1 MAEHLVT
8 RAALWA
14 IIPVKRLAVAK
25 QRLGSVLG
33 VHREEFAR
41 TLACRSIQ
49 TVLDSR
55 QFHGVL
61 VVTPDPLVA
70 LDAKARG
77 AVVLDDGG
85 GSLNAACSL
94 GRLAAIQRGADSCV
108 LIPADLALLTPD
120 GLARLVADYAALT
133 ARSGRDSVGLVR
145 CKEGTGTNM
154 VFFGRQ
160 QEFAPAFG
168 PDSFAEHMRGAAQPA
183 CELLSE
189 EAAFD
194 IDTAEDFRRL
204 HERLHALPS
213 ADPIAQFMTSL
224 QDTQQKS
231 SRRVAHAARSLVD
244 APLAELTAA
253 ARVIRD
259 RQHGSL
265 VTYSRKVFI
274 PLTQLCRDV
283 CHYCTFAKTPKEV
296 AAAYMSVDAV
306 VAVATQG
313 AKLGC
318 KEALF
323 TLGEKPEIRYRAARE
338 WLAAH
343 GFSSTLEYVAHAA
356 AAVRDRTGLLPHI
369 NAGCM
374 NASEMTAL
382 RRVSASMG
390 LMLESAAE
398 RLCDKGGP
406 HYGSPDK
413 QPSVRLATIAEAGR
427 QKIPFTTGLL
437 IGIGETRSERID
449 ALLALRDLHD
459 QFGHIQEIIIQN
471 FVPKPDTVM
480 AKSTA
485 ASADEL
491 LWTIA
496 VARILFG
503 EFMSIQ
509 APPNLSPVAL
519 PALIEA
525 GINDWGGVSPLTPD
539 YVNPEAPWPEIERLG
554 RETAVAGKHLAE
566 RLTIYPAYA
575 QAPIEWLDLAMRR
588 VVLEQSDAAALG
600 RENSWRA
607 GRSMDIP
614 SGGFAGRPT
623 AVGRSRLALLV
634 DEIRDRGA
642 DHLDIPAWASLF
654 DARGADFHHVC
665 AAADDVRAA
674 TNGDKLTYVV
684 NRNINYTNI
693 CSYRCTFCAFSKG
706 TRKHEG
712 AERPYLLDLDV
723 LTDRVREAR
732 QRGATEVCLQGGI
745 HPDFTGLTYL
755 EILRTVKRVDPAMH
769 VHAFSPLEVWHGAT
783 TLGLGLKEYLSRLR
797 DDGLGSLPGT
807 AAEILHD
814 PVRQLICP
822 DKLTTDLWLEV
833 VGTAHAVGLRTT
845 ATIMFGHLD
854 RYTDWAI
861 HLMRLRDLQK
871 RTAGF
876 TEFVPLPFVAH
887 EAPMYKRGHARPG
900 PTLREALLMHAVARL
915 TLYPGFVNI
924 QASWVKMGHAG
935 LREALRVGAND
946 IGGTLM
952 NESISRAAG
961 AMHGQEMTVVEMH
974 AMAASLGRR
983 PTRRT
988 TLYGQPAA
996 LVDPG
1001 QQRMCDPR
1009 TADASRFLSQQ
1020 IA

>member
-1 MAEHLVT
+1 MQT
-8 RAALWA
+8 ALWA
-14 IIPVKRLAVAK
+14 IIPVKRLAVGK
-25 QRLGSVLG
+25 QRLAPALG
-33 VHREEFAR
+33 LHREEFAR
-41 TLACRSIQ
+41 TLACRTIQ
-49 TVLDSR
+49 TVIDSQ
-55 QFHGVL
+55 QFRGVL

-70 LDAKARG
+70 LDAKRLG
-77 AVVLDDGG
+77 AVVLDDCG

-94 GRLAAIQRGADSCV
+94 GTLAALERGAEVCV
-108 LIPADLALLTPD
+108 LIPADLALLTPG
-120 GLARLVADYAALT
+120 GLARLVADHAALE
-133 ARSGRDSVGLVR
+133 RRRDCVALVR

-154 VFFGRQ
+154 VFFGRRQ
-160 QEFAPAFG
+160 PFAPAFG
-168 PDSFAEHMRGAAQPA
+168 PESFTAHLQGAAQPA
-183 CELLSE
+183 YELSSD

-194 IDTAEDFRRL
+194 VDTAEDLRRL
-204 HERLHALPS
+204 RERLPTLPP
-213 ADPIAQFMTSL
+213 ADPIAQFLQSL
-224 QDTQQKS
+224 QSAKQKS
-231 SRRVAHAARSLVD
+231 PFRPEHTARFLIE

-259 RQHGSL
+259 RQHGAL

-283 CHYCTFAKTPKEV
+283 CHYCTFAKSPKEV
-296 AAAYMSVDAV
+296 AAAYMSVEEV
-306 VAVATQG
+306 VAVALQG

-343 GFSSTLEYVAHAA
+343 GFSSTLEYVAQAA

-374 NASEMTAL
+374 TAAEMSAL
-382 RRVSASMG
+382 RPVSASMG

-398 RLCDKGGP
+398 RLCAKGGP

-413 QPSVRLATIAEAGR
+413 HPSLRLATMAEAGR
-427 QKIPFTTGLL
+427 QKVPFTTGLL

-449 ALLALRDLHD
+449 ALLAIRDLHD
-459 QFGHIQEIIIQN
+459 QYGHIQEIIIQN
-471 FVPKPDTVM
+471 FVPKPDTAM
-480 AKSTA
+480 AKSA
-485 ASADEL
+485 APPADEL
-491 LWTIA
+491 MWTIA

-503 EFMSIQ
+503 EVMSIQ

-519 PALIEA
+519 QGLIDA

-554 RETAVAGKHLAE
+554 RETAMAGKHLAE
-566 RLTIYPAYA
+566 RLTIYPSYA
-575 QAPIEWLDLAMRR
+575 EAPAEWLDPAMRR
-588 VVLEQSDAAALG
+588 AVLEQSDGAGLG

-607 GRSMDIP
+607 GRSLDVP
-614 SGGFAGRPT
+614 GRGFAGRGSLR
-623 AVGRSRLALLV
+623 GRSRLALLV
-634 DEIRDRGA
+634 DEIRERGA
-642 DHLDIPAWASLF
+642 DHLDVPAWASLF
-654 DARGADFHHVC
+654 EARGADFDHLC
-665 AAADDVRAA
+665 AAADDLRAA
-674 TNGDKLTYVV
+674 VTGDKLTYVV

-712 AERPYLLDLDV
+712 AEKPYLLDMDV
-723 LTDRVREAR
+723 LADRVREAR

-745 HPDFTGLTYL
+745 HPDFTGRTYL
-755 EILRTVKRVDPAMH
+755 DILRTVKRVDPAMH

-783 TLGLGLKEYLSRLR
+783 TLDLDLKEYLSQLR
-797 DDGLGSLPGT
+797 DHGLGSLPGT

-822 DKLTTDLWLEV
+822 DKLTTDQWLQV

-845 ATIMFGHLD
+845 STIMFGHLE

-861 HLMRLRDLQK
+861 HLMRLRDLQ
-871 RTAGF
+871 RQTGGF

-924 QASWVKMGHAG
+924 QASWVKMGPAG

-946 IGGTLM
+946 LGGTLM

-961 AMHGQEMTVVEMH
+961 ALHGQEMTVGEMQ
-974 AMAASLGRR
+974 AMAASLGRQ

-988 TLYGQPAA
+988 TLYGHPNTPDVA
-996 LVDPG
+996 G
-1001 QQRMCDPR
+1001 QHRVC
-1009 TADASRFLSQQ
+1009 A
-1020 IA
+1020 

>member
-1 MAEHLVT
+1 LSTAT
-8 RAALWA
+8 QSALWA
-14 IIPVKRLAVAK
+14 IIPVKRLAAGK
-25 QRLGSVLG
+25 QRLASVLADQ
-33 VHREEFAR
+33 REEFAR
-41 TLACRSIQ
+41 TLARRTVQ
-49 TVLDSR
+49 TVIDSQ
-55 QFHGVL
+55 QFCAVL

-77 AVVLDDGG
+77 ALVLDDRGG
-85 GSLNAACSL
+85 TLNAACEL
-94 GRLAAIQRGADSCV
+94 GCRAAIERGAETCA
-108 LIPADLALLTPD
+108 LIPADLALLTPLR
-120 GLARLVADYAALT
+120 LARLVADYRDLT
-133 ARSGRDSVGLVR
+133 TRRGDAVGLVR
-145 CKEGTGTNM
+145 CKEGTGTNV
-154 VFFGRQ
+154 VFFGRRQ
-160 QEFAPAFG
+160 RFAPEFG
-168 PDSFAEHMRGAAQPA
+168 PDSFAAHQRGAAQPA
-183 CELLSE
+183 CELACD

-194 IDTAEDFRRL
+194 VDTAEDFRVLQGRL
-204 HERLHALPS
+204 PTLPPT
-213 ADPIAQFMTSL
+213 DPIARFL
-224 QDTQQKS
+224 QALENPQVPFRAEHS
-231 SRRVAHAARSLVD
+231 ARFLID

-253 ARVIRD
+253 ARGVRD
-259 RQHGSL
+259 RQHASL

-296 AAAYMSVDAV
+296 AAAYLSVDEV
-306 VAVATQG
+306 VAVAAQG

-323 TLGEKPEIRYRAARE
+323 TLGEKPEARYRSARE
-338 WLAAH
+338 WLARN

-356 AAVRDRTGLLPHI
+356 AVVRDRTGLLPHI

-374 NASEMTAL
+374 TAAEMAML
-382 RRVSASMG
+382 RPVSASMG

-398 RLCDKGGP
+398 RLCAKGGP

-413 QPSVRLATIAEAGR
+413 HPSVRLATIAEAGR
-427 QKIPFTTGLL
+427 QKIPFTTGIL
-437 IGIGETRSERID
+437 IGIGETRAERID
-449 ALLALRDLHD
+449 ALLAIRDLHD
-459 QFGHIQEIIIQN
+459 RYGHIQEIIIQN
-471 FVPKPDTVM
+471 FVPKPDTAM
-480 AKSTA
+480 AKSP
-485 ASADEL
+485 SPSVQEL

-503 EFMSIQ
+503 QSMSIQ
-509 APPNLSPVAL
+509 APPNLCPDAL
-519 PALIEA
+519 PALIDA

-539 YVNPEAPWPEIERLG
+539 YVNPEAPWPEIENLSQQ
-554 RETAVAGKHLAE
+554 TAVAGKHLAE

-575 QAPIEWLDLAMRR
+575 LAPAEWLDPAMRR
-588 VVLEQSDAAALG
+588 AVLEQSDGAALG

-607 GRSMDIP
+607 GRSPDIP
-614 SGGFAGRPT
+614 GGGFTRRRTGE
-623 AVGRSRLALLV
+623 RSRLSQLV
-634 DEIRDRGA
+634 DGIRERGTEQ
-642 DHLDIPAWASLF
+642 LDIPAWASLF
-654 DARGADFHHVC
+654 EARGADFEHLC
-665 AAADDVRAA
+665 AAADEMRSAA
-674 TNGDKLTYVV
+674 NGETLTYVV

-732 QRGATEVCLQGGI
+732 ARGATEVCLQGGI
-745 HPDFTGLTYL
+745 HPDFTGRTYL
-755 EILRTVKRVDPAMH
+755 DILRTVKRVDPSMH

-783 TLGLGLKEYLSRLR
+783 TLGLGLKEYLSQLR
-797 DDGLGSLPGT
+797 GEGLGSLPGT

-814 PVRQLICP
+814 PVRKLICP
-822 DKLTTDLWLEV
+822 DKLTTDQWLEV
-833 VGTAHAVGLRTT
+833 VGTAHSVGLRTT
-845 ATIMFGHLD
+845 STIMFGHLD

-861 HLMRLRDLQK
+861 HLRRLRDLQK
-871 RTAGF
+871 QTGGF

-915 TLYPGFVNI
+915 TLSPGFVNI

-935 LREALRVGAND
+935 LREALQAGAND
-946 IGGTLM
+946 LGGTLM

-961 AMHGQEMTVVEMH
+961 ALHGQEMTVAEMH

-988 TLYGQPAA
+988 TLYAQPNPPDVAGQSEI
-996 LVDPG
+996 
-1001 QQRMCDPR
+1001 CDR
-1009 TADASRFLSQQ
+1009 RSADETRPLRQ

>member
-1 MAEHLVT
+1 MT
-8 RAALWA
+8 QAALWA
-14 IIPVKRLAVAK
+14 IIPVKRLSAGK
-25 QRLGSVLG
+25 QRLAPVLG

-41 TLACRSIQ
+41 TLANRTIQ
-49 TVLDSR
+49 IVIDSQ
-55 QFHGVL
+55 QFCGVL

-70 LDAKARG
+70 LDAKRLG
-77 AVVLDDGG
+77 AVVLDDCG

-94 GRLAAIQRGADSCV
+94 GRLAVMERGAEACA
-108 LIPADLALLTPD
+108 LIPADLALLTPE

-133 ARSGRDSVGLVR
+133 MRNGRDAVALVR

-154 VFFGRQ
+154 VFFGRRQ
-160 QEFAPAFG
+160 PFAPAFG
-168 PDSFAEHMRGAAQPA
+168 PESFTAHMHGAAQPA
-183 CELLSE
+183 YELPSD

-194 IDTAEDFRRL
+194 VDTAEDLRRL
-204 HERLHALPS
+204 HERLPTLPPT
-213 ADPIAQFMTSL
+213 DPIAQFLQSL
-224 QDTQQKS
+224 QSAKQMSLFRAQH
-231 SRRVAHAARSLVD
+231 AFGAEHAARFLIE

-274 PLTQLCRDV
+274 PLTHLCRDV

-296 AAAYMSVDAV
+296 AAAYMSVEEV
-306 VAVATQG
+306 VAVASQG

-318 KEALF
+318 NEALF
-323 TLGEKPEIRYRAARE
+323 TLGEKPEFRYRAARE

-343 GFSSTLEYVAHAA
+343 GFSSTLEYVVRAA

-374 NASEMTAL
+374 TAAEMSAL
-382 RRVSASMG
+382 RPVSASMG
-390 LMLESAAE
+390 LMLESIAE
-398 RLCDKGGP
+398 RLCAKGGP
-406 HYGSPDK
+406 HHGSPDK
-413 QPSVRLATIAEAGR
+413 HPSVRLATIAEAGR
-427 QKIPFTTGLL
+427 QKVPFTTGLL

-449 ALLALRDLHD
+449 ALLAIRDLHD
-459 QFGHIQEIIIQN
+459 RYGHIQEIIIQN
-471 FVPKPDTVM
+471 FVPKPDTAM
-480 AKSTA
+480 AKSA
-485 ASADEL
+485 APSADEL
-491 LWTIA
+491 MWTIA

-503 EFMSIQ
+503 EAMSIQ

-519 PALIEA
+519 RALIDA

-539 YVNPEAPWPEIERLG
+539 FVNPEAPWPEIERLG
-554 RETAVAGKHLAE
+554 RETAAAGKHLAE

-575 QAPIEWLDLAMRR
+575 QAPAEWLDPAMRR
-588 VVLEQSDAAALG
+588 AVQELSDGAALG

-607 GRSMDIP
+607 GRSLDIP
-614 SGGFAGRPT
+614 GRSFAARG
-623 AVGRSRLALLV
+623 AAGGRSRLALLV
-634 DEIRDRGA
+634 DEIRERGT

-654 DARGADFHHVC
+654 DARGADFEHVC
-665 AAADDVRAA
+665 AAADDLRAA
-674 TNGDKLTYVV
+674 VNGDDLTYVV

-712 AERPYLLDLDV
+712 AEKPYLLDLDV
-723 LTDRVREAR
+723 LADRVREAR

-745 HPDFTGLTYL
+745 HPDFTGRTYL
-755 EILRTVKRVDPAMH
+755 DILRTVKRVDPAMH

-783 TLGLGLKEYLSRLR
+783 TLGLGLKEYLSQLR
-797 DDGLGSLPGT
+797 DHGLGSLPGT

-822 DKLTTDLWLEV
+822 DKLTTDQWLEV

-845 ATIMFGHLD
+845 STIMFGHLD

-861 HLMRLRDLQK
+861 HLMRLRDLQ
-871 RTAGF
+871 RQTGGF

-900 PTLREALLMHAVARL
+900 PTFREALLMHAVARL
-915 TLYPGFVNI
+915 TLYPSFVNI
-924 QASWVKMGHAG
+924 QASWVKMGPAG
-935 LREALRVGAND
+935 LREALRAGAND
-946 IGGTLM
+946 LGGTLM

-961 AMHGQEMTVVEMH
+961 ALHGQEMTVGEMH

-988 TLYGQPAA
+988 TLYAQPDAPDVA
-996 LVDPG
+996 G
-1001 QQRMCDPR
+1001 QQRVC
-1009 TADASRFLSQQ
+1009 A
-1020 IA
+1020 

>member
-1 MAEHLVT
+1 MHE
-8 RAALWA
+8 LWA
-14 IIPVKRLAVAK
+14 IIPVKRLSVAK
-25 QRLGSVLG
+25 QRLASVLG
-33 VHREEFAR
+33 AHREEFAR
-41 TLACRSIQ
+41 TLACRTIQ
-49 TVLDSR
+49 TVIDSR
-55 QFHGVL
+55 QFRGVL

-70 LDAKARG
+70 LDAKCRG

-85 GSLNAACSL
+85 ATLNAACSIA
-94 GRLAAIQRGADSCV
+94 GKAAIQRGAESCV
-108 LIPADLALLTPD
+108 LIPADLALLTPL
-120 GLARLVADYAALT
+120 GLARLVADYAQLLT
-133 ARSGRDSVGLVR
+133 RSGGDCVGLVR
-145 CKEGTGTNM
+145 CKERTGTNM
-154 VFFGRQ
+154 VFFPRQ
-160 QEFAPAFG
+160 GEFAPAFG
-168 PDSFAEHMRGAAQPA
+168 PDSFAAHMQGAAPRA
-183 CELLSE
+183 YELSSDE
-189 EAAFD
+189 GAFD
-194 IDTAEDFRRL
+194 VDTAADFAVLRQRL
-204 HERLHALPS
+204 PTLP
-213 ADPIAQFMTSL
+213 AGDPVAQFLTGL
-224 QDTQQKS
+224 QSTDEKPAIAIS
-231 SRRVAHAARSLVD
+231 PFRAPHATRFLID

-259 RQHGSL
+259 RQHASL

-296 AAAYMSVDAV
+296 ASAYMPVDAV
-306 VAVATQG
+306 VAVAVQG

-323 TLGEKPEIRYRAARE
+323 TLGEKPEKRYRAARE

-343 GFSSTLEYVAHAA
+343 GFTSTLDYLAHAA
-356 AAVRDRTGLLPHI
+356 GAVRDQSGLLPHI

-374 NASEMTAL
+374 SAAEMAAL
-382 RRVSASMG
+382 RPVSASMG
-390 LMLESAAE
+390 LMLESAAD
-398 RLCDKGGP
+398 RLCSKGGP
-406 HYGSPDK
+406 HHGSPDK

-427 QKIPFTTGLL
+427 QRIPFTTGLL
-437 IGIGETRSERID
+437 IGIGETREERIA
-449 ALLALRDLHD
+449 ALLAIRDLHD
-459 QFGHIQEIIIQN
+459 RYGHIQEIIIQN
-471 FVPKPDTVM
+471 FLPKPDTPM
-480 AKSTA
+480 AKSA
-485 ASADEL
+485 APSADEH

-509 APPNLSPVAL
+509 APPNLSPGAL

-525 GINDWGGVSPLTPD
+525 GLNDWGGVSPLTPD
-539 YVNPEAPWPEIERLG
+539 YVNPEAPWPEVERLKL
-554 RETAVAGKHLAE
+554 ETALVGKHLAE

-575 QAPIEWLDLAMRR
+575 RAPIEWLDPAMRR
-588 VVLEQSDAAALG
+588 AVLEHSDAAALG

-607 GRSMDIP
+607 GRSTETPIR
-614 SGGFAGRPT
+614 SVAARGG
-623 AVGRSRLALLV
+623 SRGSSRIAMLV
-634 DEIRDRGA
+634 DEIRTRGTQ
-642 DHLDIPAWASLF
+642 HLDVPAWASLF
-654 DARGADFHHVC
+654 EARGADFDHVC
-665 AAADDVRAA
+665 AAADDMRAA
-674 TNGDKLTYVV
+674 ANGDTLTYVV

-712 AERPYLLDLDV
+712 AEKPYLLDLDV
-723 LTDRVREAR
+723 LSERVREAR

-745 HPDFTGLTYL
+745 HPDFTGRTYL
-755 EILRTVKRVDPAMH
+755 DILRTVKRVDPAMH

-783 TLGLGLKEYLSRLR
+783 TLGLGLMEYLSRLR
-797 DDGLGSLPGT
+797 DEGLGSLPGT

-822 DKLTTDLWLEV
+822 DKLTTDQWLEV

-845 ATIMFGHLD
+845 STIMFGHLD

-861 HLMRLRDLQK
+861 HLKRLRDLQSQ
-871 RTAGF
+871 TGGF

-924 QASWVKMGHAG
+924 QASWVKMGRAG

-946 IGGTLM
+946 VGGTLM

-961 AMHGQEMTVVEMH
+961 ATHGQEMTVDEMH

-988 TLYGQPAA
+988 TLYAEPQAYA
-996 LVDPG
+996 E
-1001 QQRMCDPR
+1001 
-1009 TADASRFLSQQ
+1009 SLSQQ